1 MARQKGR
8 EEKFASFDRES
19 SSTASFQYNMALD
32 ASGLEM
38 CAKSAIRNENRRNS
52 TSRKY
57 INAVLLTLLATILFS
72 TCFTN
77 FNLDEK
83 HHVNINVNTTTLPET
98 VPIVDTS
105 CEYGMYHSIP
115 FIPSRGKELTVVYE
129 PIIPSLNNIVKKDEA
144 SNEKSHAQVAVVDE
158 AILPSAHNIVKK
170 DEASNEKSH
179 AQVAVVDEVILPSVH
194 YIVKK
199 DEASNEKS
207 HAQVAQSDTSDIFVE
222 EAVEPTTIELLA
234 DLEAEELEE
243 ISEVE
248 IMFVELPERGA
259 YGNTEP
265 VEEFGQNKVAKVVSA
280 LQNKVEKLI
289 TMVKKVKEY
298 AINNP
303 DLFFHHA
310 VKEII
315 NLYL

>member
-1 MARQKGR
+1 
-8 EEKFASFDRES
+8 
-19 SSTASFQYNMALD
+19 MALD

-38 CAKSAIRNENRRNS
+38 CAKSAIRNKNRRNS

-115 FIPSRGKELTVVYE
+115 FIPSRGKEWTVADG
-129 PIIPSLNNIVKKDEA
+129 PILPSLNNIVKKDEA

-158 AILPSAHNIVKK
+158 AILPSVHN
-170 DEASNEKSH
+170 
-179 AQVAVVDEVILPSVH
+179 
-194 YIVKK
+194 IVKK

-289 TMVKKVKEY
+289 TMVKKAKKKNIGI
-298 AINNP
+298 A
-303 DLFFHHA
+303 H
-310 VKEII
+310 
-315 NLYL
+315 